1 MSFFNLGAWGILYT
15 YSPELY
21 PTEARSTGVGTSAA
35 FGRIGGILAPMVV
48 GGMLSGADGA
58 KNIPTVFLMFTVV
71 LIIVALDMLIL
82 GDETKQ
88 KALE

>member
-1 MSFFNLGAWGILYT
+1 MGA
-15 YSPELY
+15 
-21 PTEARSTGVGTSAA
+21 SAA

-48 GGMLSGADGA
+48 GAMLSGPEGA
-58 KNIPTVFLMFTVV
+58 KKIPAVFLMFTAV
-71 LIIVALDMLIL
+71 LVIVALNMIIL